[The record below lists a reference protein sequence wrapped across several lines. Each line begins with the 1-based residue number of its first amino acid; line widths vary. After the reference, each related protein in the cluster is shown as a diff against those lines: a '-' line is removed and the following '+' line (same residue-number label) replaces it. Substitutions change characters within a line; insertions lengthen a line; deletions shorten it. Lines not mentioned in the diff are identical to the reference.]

1 MEEKMKRITSI
12 LLLLLIV
19 LVTPAFASGDKEAA
33 VQEKQ
38 IRIADQVPNLIT
50 PGVWDGQTF
59 SLNSSIYEYL
69 AEIDSDSGELIPVLA
84 TSWSTENGKRWE
96 IKLRQ
101 GVTFQ
106 DGSVFDAQ
114 DVKYS
119 IERTQDTTIG
129 HLKKQD
135 FAIVES
141 IETPDNYTIV
151 LNLKEARPTFIY
163 LMTDYNMAMLSS
175 DYDYAKLGES
185 KPMGTGPFMVQQMIP
200 KESAVLAK
208 NPNYWVSGLPK
219 VDKLLIYFVPD
230 IDASVSMIEAGKVD
244 VVPFIT
250 PVIKQR
256 LDAIDGLSVISPY
269 QEHRFVSMVA
279 DMKPFDDNRVR
290 LALKYAMD
298 PQIIAKSVT
307 KMDLGNG
314 ANYNETA
321 LLNNL
326 AQYKEMPLRSRD
338 LEKSKA
344 LLAEAGYPNGVSVE
358 LFFASDHP
366 FSKELAQTIK
376 ELAAPA
382 GFNISLKGFPRDVYL
397 TQYWLNVPFCI
408 TGWGGRI
415 DPSMLLAYAF
425 KSTGPWNE
433 SHMNNPKVD
442 ELINKISSELDNDKR
457 MEYYHEMQEV
467 FYEEGTVLNVQVPY
481 LVAINDKVINYKQP
495 ITMLPQY
502 KYVDIK

>member
-1 MEEKMKRITSI
+1 
-12 LLLLLIV
+12 
-19 LVTPAFASGDKEAA
+19 
-33 VQEKQ
+33 
-38 IRIADQVPNLIT
+38 
-50 PGVWDGQTF
+50 
-59 SLNSSIYEYL
+59 
-69 AEIDSDSGELIPVLA
+69 
-84 TSWSTENGKRWE
+84 
-96 IKLRQ
+96 
-101 GVTFQ
+101 
-106 DGSVFDAQ
+106 
-114 DVKYS
+114 
-119 IERTQDTTIG
+119 
-129 HLKKQD
+129 
-135 FAIVES
+135 
-141 IETPDNYTIV
+141 
-151 LNLKEARPTFIY
+151 
-163 LMTDYNMAMLSS
+163 
-175 DYDYAKLGES
+175 
-185 KPMGTGPFMVQQMIP
+185 
-200 KESAVLAK
+200 
-208 NPNYWVSGLPK
+208 
-219 VDKLLIYFVPD
+219 
-230 IDASVSMIEAGKVD
+230 
-244 VVPFIT
+244 
-250 PVIKQR
+250 
-256 LDAIDGLSVISPY
+256 
-269 QEHRFVSMVA
+269 
-279 DMKPFDDNRVR
+279 
-290 LALKYAMD
+290 
-298 PQIIAKSVT
+298 
-307 KMDLGNG
+307 
-314 ANYNETA
+314 
-321 LLNNL
+321 
-326 AQYKEMPLRSRD
+326 MPLRSRD